1 MSNYLVIVLDL
12 DGTLIAEGD
21 DIIASH
27 EVILRPHLK
36 IFLDF
41 CFAKFS
47 QVDIWSAASTEWV
60 DKVVKSLPRQ
70 DFHTVRSGCSKGNT
84 YYPSSYCYYSGDH
97 VSSSGP
103 YKNLKKY
110 YNKHRTIIVDNTPST
125 FRKNYG
131 NAVYI
136 PTFDGKDLTDEG
148 LLDTIDKLNDFTR
161 EAGSGS
167 VRNVVRAIDYNLY
180 K

>member
-1 MSNYLVIVLDL
+1 M
-12 DGTLIAEGD
+12 
-21 DIIASH
+21 
-27 EVILRPHLK
+27 
-36 IFLDF
+36 
-41 CFAKFS
+41 
-47 QVDIWSAASTEWV
+47 
-60 DKVVKSLPRQ
+60 
-70 DFHTVRSGCSKGNT
+70 
-84 YYPSSYCYYSGDH
+84 
-97 VSSSGP
+97 
-103 YKNLKKY
+103 
-110 YNKHRTIIVDNTPST
+110 DNTPST